1 VKMNPTYWFIQDEGR
16 LRAGWRLL
24 LFVVFFA
31 VCLIAINFLAIPVLL
46 RWGPL
51 AAQAA
56 VLSASALIATWG
68 MMRWLEQRPLLAVG
82 FVVERETAKELVLGF
97 GGGAVLVGAITVV
110 EWAAGAIEFQPSDP
124 SGGSFLLFTTVVLFV
139 AAGTEELLFRGYP
152 FQRLVEGTGSVVAV
166 LLSASLFGLL
176 HAPNPHSTHLSI
188 ANTMLAGVLLS
199 LAYLKTNALWLP
211 IGFHFS
217 WNWTM
222 ALAGLPVSG
231 LELFE
236 MPWKVVPSVERV
248 WLHGGEYGPEGGLI
262 TSAALMLG
270 VAFLL
275 RRRGKYQALPPNQ
288 PPSASGKNPSQET
301 LF

>member
-1 VKMNPTYWFIQDEGR
+1 MNPTQWFIQNEGR

-31 VCLIAINFLAIPVLL
+31 GCLIAINFLAVPVLL

-56 VLSASALIATWG
+56 NMSASALIATWG

-82 FVVERETAKELVLGF
+82 FVVERETAKEMAMGF
-97 GGGAVLVGAITVV
+97 GGGAVLVGTITLA
-110 EWAAGAIEFQPSDP
+110 EWSVGAIEFQPYDP
-124 SGGSFLLFTTVVLFV
+124 AAGSFLAITTVVLFV
-139 AAGTEELLFRGYP
+139 AASTEELLFRGYP
-152 FQRLVEGTGSVVAV
+152 FQRLVEGTGSVVAI

-188 ANTMLAGVLLS
+188 VNTMLAGVLLS
-199 LAYLKTNALWLP
+199 LAYLKTRALWLP

-222 ALAGLPVSG
+222 ALAGFPVSG
-231 LELFE
+231 LEVFE
-236 MPWKVVPSVERV
+236 MPWRVVPSAERV

-262 TSAALMLG
+262 TSAALTLG
-270 VAFLL
+270 VALL
-275 RRRGKYQALPPNQ
+275 LGRRRKYQALPPDQ
-288 PPSASGKNPSQET
+288 PAKAQDQDPSQ
-301 LF
+301 